1 MKIICATLG
10 EPTFGTPKKRGPGAQ
25 GDQVVVTVVRVLV
38 PSRHE
43 AHVGKPKPT
52 SRSPWKLWNH
62 GGNDAHMLHVAGIFT
77 NIYPINDPNVC

>member
-1 MKIICATLG
+1 MKIICG
-10 EPTFGTPKKRGPGAQ
+10 NVGGTHFWDPQKKGPRGPGAQ

-43 AHVGKPKPT
+43 AHAGKPKPT

-62 GGNDAHMLHVAGIFT
+62 GGNDAHMLHVAGIFI
-77 NIYPINDPNVC
+77 NIYRFTP